1 MVLYLYLFIY
11 TRGNLNGCKVSK
23 KSINRQAK
31 YKNNYEAGIFMQ
43 YYLRVCIK
51 LRIFAPA
58 KAYLYTYESQE
69 QQN

>member
-1 MVLYLYLFIY
+1 
-11 TRGNLNGCKVSK
+11 
-23 KSINRQAK
+23 
-31 YKNNYEAGIFMQ
+31 MQ